1 MGERLLCKQE
11 VIGSI
16 PFTSTIRKGGVLS
29 VIATGLRVFSMTCGL
44 FDIVKNS
51 FREHTSVQQIT
62 FKTAERTWVTE
73 FSRIQVRR
81 VYPCA

>member
-16 PFTSTIRKGGVLS
+16 PFTSTILKSECGKQRTVRRRNRFADRK
-29 VIATGLRVFSMTCGL
+29 ICGL

-51 FREHTSVQQIT
+51 FREHTSIWLNAFAKVSAIA
-62 FKTAERTWVTE
+62 KG
-73 FSRIQVRR
+73 
-81 VYPCA
+81 